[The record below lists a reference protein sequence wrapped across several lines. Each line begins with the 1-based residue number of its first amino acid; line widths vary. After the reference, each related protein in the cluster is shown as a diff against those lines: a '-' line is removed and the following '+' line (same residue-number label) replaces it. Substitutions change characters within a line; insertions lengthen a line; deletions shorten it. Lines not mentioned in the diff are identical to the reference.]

1 MSSVERTPDGDCYG
15 PCGNPLIFRNKH
27 NGIRFSFSCGSN
39 DTSNGAKQWFAE
51 NRHAI
56 ASTQNSQP
64 PHARRWRAAASHLA
78 EEHRG
83 GGSSFDLNLRSK
95 IHQNTIRWWN
105 CCDSYE
111 FNLIMFGC
119 LFRCW
124 FQRCNFTSLSRRGP
138 LFDATEEEL
147 RSMMG
152 YKPVVRGHH
161 EDGQWL
167 SIGKGGRRM
176 WKSMDIIELQFNC
189 KGYRI
194 LRRDFVIVFLWRMWG
209 FCCWLETNHFWRPCF
224 FLGSTTHVWLM
235 RLAGIK
241 VLWWSKVSQPDSCP
255 RRWPVWNGLCRG
267 SCLPYFFSSVVYT
280 LSQEISYDMV

>member
-1 MSSVERTPDGDCYG
+1 MKLLSFHRRRNESADVRHLREQAFWKRRGSGRYSQFWWTPALNVTLMGIVMA
-15 PCGNPLIFRNKH
+15 PCGNSLLSNKY

-83 GGSSFDLNLRSK
+83 GGSSFDLRSK
-95 IHQNTIRWWN
+95 MHQNTIRWWN

-152 YKPVVRGHH
+152 YKPVVKGHH
-161 EDGQWL
+161 EDGPV
-167 SIGKGGRRM
+167 IEYRKGRGNDVKVNGHNR
-176 WKSMDIIELQFNC
+176 
-189 KGYRI
+189 
-194 LRRDFVIVFLWRMWG
+194 
-209 FCCWLETNHFWRPCF
+209 
-224 FLGSTTHVWLM
+224 TTV
-235 RLAGIK
+235 
-241 VLWWSKVSQPDSCP
+241 
-255 RRWPVWNGLCRG
+255 
-267 SCLPYFFSSVVYT
+267 
-280 LSQEISYDMV
+280 